1 MTPAPDHPRTA
12 RLPAGVVLRPATEED
27 VPACAPIWRDALNDY
42 MGRLSLPVIPDELAP
57 IRRLH
62 AHLQRTDPERF
73 WVADLDER
81 DPPDGRERIAD
92 REGPDE
98 RAATPIAFG
107 AATRRGAV
115 WFLSMLFVRP
125 EHQGAGV
132 GRALLDRLLPADDAV
147 LATGTDSAQPISNA
161 LYAGLGMV
169 PRMPLLSVVGRVE
182 RPAALPDLP
191 AGVRPVPFE
200 EIAEGPPGGDGHRR
214 LVAEVDTLDREIAGF
229 AHPEDHRFLRVEGRQ
244 GFLYLGPDGTA
255 LGYGYASEVGRV
267 GPVAVRDDALLAP
280 VLGHLL
286 RAVQPRGAS
295 ALWVPGHAGPA
306 LVGLLRAGLRLEGFP
321 VLLCWT
327 RPFADFGRYLPI
339 SPGLL

>member
-1 MTPAPDHPRTA
+1 MTPASDRLATA
-12 RLPAGVVLRPATEED
+12 ALRAGIVLRQATEED
-27 VPACAPIWRDALNDY
+27 LPACAPIWREALNDY

-62 AHLQRTDPERF
+62 AHLQRTDPEQF
-73 WVADLDER
+73 WVAAR
-81 DPPDGRERIAD
+81 QAHADPA
-92 REGPDE
+92 GPS
-98 RAATPIAFG
+98 ATPIAFG
-107 AATRRGAV
+107 AATRRGDV

-125 EHQGAGV
+125 EDQGAGV
-132 GRALLDRLLPADDAV
+132 GRAVLERLLPTDDAI

-169 PRMPLLSVVGRVE
+169 PRMPLLGLVGRAE
-182 RPAALPDLP
+182 RPDALPELP

-200 EIAEGPPGGDGHRR
+200 EIADGPPGGDGHRR
-214 LVAEVDTLDREIAGF
+214 LVEEVDTIDREIAGF
-229 AHPEDHRFLRVEGRQ
+229 AHPEDHRFLRVEGRRA
-244 GFLYLGPDGTA
+244 FLYLGPDGTA

-267 GPVAVRDDALLAP
+267 GPIAVRDGTLLAP

-295 ALWVPGHAGPA
+295 AVWVPGHAGPA
-306 LVGLLRAGLRLEGFP
+306 VVALLGAGLRLEGFP
-321 VLLCWT
+321 VLLCWN
-327 RPFADFGRYLPI
+327 RPFADFARYLPI